1 LSFLATNEE
10 LLLVHRDMPYVT
22 RAKRYDLM
30 LTPQFYIFKKE
41 SLPISY
47 HYQAMKLAPSILD
60 ELTGAG
66 AYSYAVIQ
74 EDDGWAFIAYDMG
87 KIETFLVEKGLSKNL
102 INKIYF
108 AQQAK
113 EHFKYPV
120 SADEKNAIVTVDDTV
135 VILPKSIVAEEEYG
149 IVTNAFR
156 PDKGVSPAQSG
167 NTLVTQKQ
175 AIILSLLLIVL
186 AAGYFVQGIKYQNAM
201 TQIEVNIEK
210 AKAKSPEIK
219 GKSNFLLKNL
229 YESNY
234 ALDSTQRKI
243 RDRLKD
249 LSKLTSKVSKI
260 DTLKI
265 TPQGYDVSIATN
277 QKSIPKLKKYAKS
290 KKLKVVKST
299 TGFMLKGAL

>member
-1 LSFLATNEE
+1 
-10 LLLVHRDMPYVT
+10 MPYVT

-41 SLPISY
+41 SLPIKY

-87 KIETFLVEKGLSKNL
+87 KIETFLAEKGLAKNF

-149 IVTNAFR
+149 IVTSAFR
-156 PDKGVSPAQSG
+156 PDKGVSPVQSG
-167 NTLVTQKQ
+167 NTLFTQKQ
-175 AIILSLLLIVL
+175 SIILSLLLILL
-186 AAGYFVQGIKYQNAM
+186 AAGYLVQGIKYKNAI
-201 TQIEVNIEK
+201 TNIDANIEQ
-210 AKAKSPEIK
+210 AKSSEIK

-229 YESNY
+229 YKDKY
-234 ALDSTQRKI
+234 ALDSVQRKI

-249 LSKLTSKVSKI
+249 ISKLTSKVSKI
-260 DTLKI
+260 DSLKI
-265 TPQGYDVSIATN
+265 TPKGYEVSIATD
-277 QKSIPKLKKYAKS
+277 QKSIPKLQKYAKS

-299 TGFMLKGAL
+299 TGFKLKGAL